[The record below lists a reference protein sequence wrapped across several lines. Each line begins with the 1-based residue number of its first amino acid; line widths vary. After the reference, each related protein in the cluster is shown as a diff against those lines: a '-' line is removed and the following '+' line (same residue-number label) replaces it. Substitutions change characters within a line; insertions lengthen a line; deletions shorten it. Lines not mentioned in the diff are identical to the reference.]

1 MSCLQVL
8 ILYSNAMKIF
18 TALLLFF
25 FTAGESHAEIV
36 VIGNLK
42 NNLQSLNSVQ
52 VEDIFM
58 GRTRSLPN
66 GRFAVP
72 VCQSTLRPAFYQKLT
87 TKPIEQ
93 INAYWAM
100 LAFRGQ
106 ISPPMEFP
114 DDNSVLSIVNDN
126 RDAIGYI
133 DSRNV
138 NNSVRVLLRLN

>member
-1 MSCLQVL
+1 M
-8 ILYSNAMKIF
+8 
-18 TALLLFF
+18 
-25 FTAGESHAEIV
+25 
-36 VIGNLK
+36 
-42 NNLQSLNSVQ
+42 QSLNSVQ
-52 VEDIFM
+52 VEDIFI
-58 GRTRSLPN
+58 GRTRSLHN
-66 GRFAVP
+66 GHCAFP
-72 VCQSTLRPAFYQKLT
+72 LYESTLRTEFYQKLT

-126 RDAIGYI
+126 RDAIDYI
-133 DSRNV
+133 DSRTV

>member
-8 ILYSNAMKIF
+8 ILYFNAMKIF
-18 TALLLFF
+18 TAVLLFF
-25 FTAGESHAEIV
+25 VTASESHAEIV

-42 NNLQSLNSVQ
+42 NNIQSLNTVQ

-66 GRFAVP
+66 GHFVLP
-72 VCQSTLRPAFYQKLT
+72 VCQSTLRPEFYQKLT

-106 ISPPMEFP
+106 ISQPIEYP
-114 DDNSVLSIVNDN
+114 DDNSVLSVINEN

-133 DSRNV
+133 DSRHI